1 MSTREGSREGSW
13 EGVPNRSGRKLL
25 SPRSRFVS
33 KGRKKKTENSG
44 MRITK
49 GYLWQETSMKGEKE
63 NKVYVC
69 IRRTRPS
76 LNIFFLWSCEEEQG
90 THLFCEDILPAFV
103 RHVL

>member
-1 MSTREGSREGSW
+1 MSTREGSW
-13 EGVPNRSGRKLL
+13 EGVPSRSGRKLL
-25 SPRSRFVS
+25 SPRSRFVC
-33 KGRKKKTENSG
+33 KGRKKKTKDSG

-49 GYLWQETSMKGEKE
+49 GYLWRETSMKGEKE

-90 THLFCEDILPAFV
+90 TRGHPSSFCQAGTMTTAGDP
-103 RHVL
+103 